1 MPDLPDFDHLV
12 RAASGAGVAVSPSEL
27 HGVICG
33 LLATGQ
39 GHDDATLLGTLAA
52 HAEQPQGL
60 APDLAGDLVL
70 CRDAASEGFAG
81 TGLELDLLLP
91 DDEDDLGLRVAAL
104 GQWAEGF
111 LVGFGTGAA
120 GVADTELSPGVQE
133 ALSDLSAVSQVT
145 TPEETGEEEERMFEQ
160 VAEHC
165 RMSALM
171 IYTDLVMKQQ
181 AAKKPGPG
189 DAAEPETPP
198 TRH

>member
-120 GVADTELSPGVQE
+120 GVNDSQLSPGIQE
-133 ALSDLSAVSQVT
+133 ALSDLSAISQVS
-145 TPEETGEEEERMFEQ
+145 TPEDDGEEEERMLEQ
-160 VAEHC
+160 VTEHC
-165 RMSALM
+165 RMAAMM
-171 IYTDLVMKQQ
+171 IYTDLVMKP
-181 AAKKPGPG
+181 AARDTDTKT
-189 DAAEPETPP
+189 DTNPP